1 MKVHVDSDNIKI
13 ARNFFW
19 VFLVIAS
26 IPLSFNRDW
35 VDLWPFVVVIC
46 SGALINIL
54 TYAIPLETIRDKAAS
69 KLVLTAQLI
78 IYLVAISLA
87 CAYSGGVTSPL
98 FSCFFLILIV
108 PAVNST
114 FPLTAL
120 ASAVSIAGLLI
131 FGAFIPSEGLGSG
144 VTVFIKVA
152 LLAILPS
159 LLNMFLSRY
168 HRQLRDREI
177 FATLYG
183 ISESLGKSLDLKDV
197 LHRLLGEVDI
207 VFNTDVSSIRLVDP
221 LTQTLVVEASGAPD
235 DKPIDKPVEI
245 SIGKGFIGGVAKTG
259 EPFKVNDI
267 SKDPRFS
274 KFPGAKK
281 EIASA
286 MASPVKIGGNTVGVI
301 SCASSQKRRFSDRD
315 LDLLNSV
322 ASLIAGAIERAQ
334 LYQQLLSKGELLVEN
349 MVDGVMSVD
358 REGGIILTNK
368 TARDLLDIEPTLGE
382 PIEDVLGKRIA
393 EWKEFCNDIRTK
405 MLKQTEPVNVSFT
418 ADLHLKENK
427 EQLVN
432 AKVSPIIS
440 QHDTVVGAVILF
452 WIRNGS

>member
-1 MKVHVDSDNIKI
+1 MKVRVDSDNIKI

-26 IPLSFNRDW
+26 IPLSFNRSW
-35 VDLWPFVVVIC
+35 VDLWPYVAVIC
-46 SGALINIL
+46 SGALINICL
-54 TYAIPLETIRDKAAS
+54 YAVPMERIREKAAS
-69 KLVLTAQLI
+69 KYLFIAQLLV
-78 IYLVAISLA
+78 YLVVVSLA
-87 CAYSGGVTSPL
+87 CAYSGGLASPL
-98 FSCFFLILIV
+98 YACLFLVLIV

-114 FPLTAL
+114 FPVTAL
-120 ASAVSIAGLLI
+120 ASGASIAGLLI
-131 FGAFIPSEGLGSG
+131 ACGLIPSQGLGSG
-144 VTVFIKVA
+144 ESIFIRVA
-152 LLAILPS
+152 LLAVLP
-159 LLNMFLSRY
+159 LMLNMFLSRY

-235 DKPIDKPVEI
+235 DQQIDKPVEI

-286 MASPVKIGGNTVGVI
+286 IASPVKIGGNTVGVI
-301 SCASSQKRRFSDRD
+301 SCASSQKRRFTDSD
-315 LDLLNSV
+315 LELLNSV
-322 ASLIAGAIERAQ
+322 ASLIAGSIERAQ
-334 LYQQLLSKGELLVEN
+334 LYQQLLSKGEILVEN

-368 TARDLLDIEPTLGE
+368 TVREMLAIEPSLGE
-382 PIEDVLGKRIA
+382 PIEEVLGKRIV
-393 EWKEFCNDIRTK
+393 EWKEFCDDVRLK
-405 MLKQTEPVNVSFT
+405 MLKQDEPVHVSFT
-418 ADLHLKENK
+418 ADLHLKDGDG
-427 EQLVN
+427 QLIN

-440 QHDTVVGAVILF
+440 QQDKVVGAVVLF
-452 WIRNGS
+452 WTQKKS